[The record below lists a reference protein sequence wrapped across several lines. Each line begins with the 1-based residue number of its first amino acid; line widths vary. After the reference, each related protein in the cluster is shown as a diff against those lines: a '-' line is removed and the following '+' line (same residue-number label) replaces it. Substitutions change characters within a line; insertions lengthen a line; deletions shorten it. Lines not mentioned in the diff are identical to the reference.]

1 MNNQTPNSAAANNG
15 ANANTTYW
23 YQPIQTVHNNI
34 VVPELDNRQSIPD
47 FLKMNKAESIKLLS
61 LLSDWRMGFLFRT
74 LYDAL
79 VDVEALK
86 YITPTQC
93 ESLLIGYPLGIRV
106 KFVGKLLD
114 WRRLT
119 IAEIVN
125 NTIPLPPPP
134 FPGVFL

>member
-47 FLKMNKAESIKLLS
+47 FLKMNNAESIKLLS

-74 LYDAL
+74 LY
-79 VDVEALK
+79 
-86 YITPTQC
+86 
-93 ESLLIGYPLGIRV
+93 
-106 KFVGKLLD
+106 GKN
-114 WRRLT
+114 RFQT
-119 IAEIVN
+119 
-125 NTIPLPPPP
+125 TK
-134 FPGVFL
+134 